1 MSWFFIVLRF
11 GLVLFAAFI
20 SFLLIAAFGLVSLP
34 LSDFTLLLYGATAIL
49 LACVAGLQLYLL
61 QQLRSA
67 TQADVFLKNLLQAD
81 PLSAIMTDGSGCVT
95 WSNAAAHAFFKREI
109 QSGVSVALLFE
120 NVVIDADSSVARLL
134 R

>member
-34 LSDFTLLLYGATAIL
+34 LSDFTLLLYGATAFL

>member
-20 SFLLIAAFGLVSLP
+20 SFLLIAAFGLVGLP

-49 LACVAGLQLYLL
+49 LVCGAGLQLYLL

-109 QSGVSVALLFE
+109 QSGVSVALLF
-120 NVVIDADSSVARLL
+120 
-134 R
+134 